1 MYEFIFGVEEVGC
14 NDMLFIGVRLVGVD
28 FFEGVIFIIV
38 WWDKKFLCVIV
49 SLIFNV
55 MCYYIN
61 ILEVFFGFLY
71 FGCSDGIIEVWK
83 FYYIFN

>member
-49 SLIFNV
+49 
-55 MCYYIN
+55 
-61 ILEVFFGFLY
+61 
-71 FGCSDGIIEVWK
+71 
-83 FYYIFN
+83 